1 MAMIVPPIDESAPI
15 RREAQGLVGV
25 FRAMAR
31 TAETIKSSWKGL
43 AALYSAPEEE
53 TVHSAMVKPDNYA
66 RTVKRHAE
74 TAYVALCNYADRL
87 DKLRVVRNQL
97 VADIAAHEAKLAE
110 AKDKVSEKVIAHDK
124 HGLPVKMKD
133 NAVDSAL
140 VDEGEALHDRLTQ
153 FVTDLEDAQRE
164 CGNKLNATWGGAQF
178 VQADKTDVNN
188 PNVYGTSNDSK
199 RDQTRTGQAPWGF
212 PEVWQRANMGASGKL
227 ALGGAWNSFAG
238 SFKDLADLMG
248 VGGDEGATNHKRSA
262 LLKLK
267 EYIETYAKNTSW
279 TAPYTRSVSPEEQ
292 KRYEEACKALGESLK
307 GMVSYDTWGTDPH
320 GTAGGFL
327 PDALSIATGGG
338 AGKLDLKMLGKLS
351 PKLAMNL
358 TALRQVFRLKNLGNW
373 TRDALEL
380 LRTIGKNTPEGM
392 AQRELKQFQEIVD
405 GNIPIA
411 DKAVDGSDTP
421 RTAPLKGPGPIE
433 SGFNRSGSGAGTHLN
448 NTGVG
453 GSRPGGGSGA
463 GAGGHQLDG
472 SGRGASSRHGAG
484 SGHWNGG
491 HPQRSGEHGWSVP
504 REGAEHHAPRRG
516 DGGHS
521 HGSEERVG
529 DSARR
534 GTSGVGEDAAPRRA
548 LDGEDARG
556 QHHTPGDG
564 NGHDAG
570 RSGGP
575 GDSSPEVPGDESP
588 RPKRADDG
596 PRFAEN
602 GRELYGDDGKPLVH
616 DRGDG
621 RMHYASD
628 PEGTYRS
635 LENGRWKLKN
645 LDDGKYAG
653 DLYAGGDK
661 DVNYPASK
669 PSYGSHEWRDP
680 ALGELSKADKEA
692 WDAIRDEARRDR
704 ELANE
709 AVKQA
714 EKLGVKDA
722 ASKSY
727 RQIAEEMEEFSS
739 DKARE
744 VRDILNKATDSSS
757 LLRGASEWVGDRAGF
772 LRNEDLERE
781 TIIGKPGDSP
791 GGHGS
796 PGPGKFDQVAI
807 EGDNRIYFEENKGGD
822 GVKLGARDVEAGG
835 RAQQGSLPY
844 LEDLV
849 TGGRQDP
856 RILETLKKMKADGK
870 HEAFFKNLAEGKVE
884 VRYEIVNARTN
895 GAVRVGEFD
904 LGGRVRIKWDGKGD
918 IEVIKE

>member
-1 MAMIVPPIDESAPI
+1 
-15 RREAQGLVGV
+15 
-25 FRAMAR
+25 
-31 TAETIKSSWKGL
+31 
-43 AALYSAPEEE
+43 
-53 TVHSAMVKPDNYA
+53 
-66 RTVKRHAE
+66 
-74 TAYVALCNYADRL
+74 
-87 DKLRVVRNQL
+87 VVRNQL

-338 AGKLDLKMLGKLS
+338 AGKLGLKMLGKLS

-373 TRDALEL
+373 THDALEL

-392 AQRELKQFQEIVD
+392 AQRELKQLQEIVD

-421 RTAPLKGPGPIE
+421 RTAPVKGPGPIE

-448 NTGVG
+448 DTGVG
-453 GSRPGGGSGA
+453 GSHPGGGSGA

-472 SGRGASSRHGAG
+472 SGRGSPSRHGAG

-516 DGGHS
+516 DGGGTRTVPRS
-521 HGSEERVG
+521 GLVILRAEGPVALARMR
-529 DSARR
+529 RR
-534 GTSGVGEDAAPRRA
+534 GVRWTARMPAGSTTPLGMGVVTMPVVPEDRGIPRRKFPVTRPRVPSGRMMVPGLLRTAENFTVTMVNRWFTTVAMVACITQVTRRAPTVA
-548 LDGEDARG
+548 LRMA
-556 QHHTPGDG
+556 DG
-564 NGHDAG
+564 N
-570 RSGGP
+570 
-575 GDSSPEVPGDESP
+575 
-588 RPKRADDG
+588 
-596 PRFAEN
+596 
-602 GRELYGDDGKPLVH
+602 
-616 DRGDG
+616 
-621 RMHYASD
+621 
-628 PEGTYRS
+628 
-635 LENGRWKLKN
+635 
-645 LDDGKYAG
+645 
-653 DLYAGGDK
+653 
-661 DVNYPASK
+661 
-669 PSYGSHEWRDP
+669 
-680 ALGELSKADKEA
+680 
-692 WDAIRDEARRDR
+692 
-704 ELANE
+704 
-709 AVKQA
+709 
-714 EKLGVKDA
+714 
-722 ASKSY
+722 
-727 RQIAEEMEEFSS
+727 
-739 DKARE
+739 
-744 VRDILNKATDSSS
+744 
-757 LLRGASEWVGDRAGF
+757 
-772 LRNEDLERE
+772 
-781 TIIGKPGDSP
+781 
-791 GGHGS
+791 
-796 PGPGKFDQVAI
+796 
-807 EGDNRIYFEENKGGD
+807 
-822 GVKLGARDVEAGG
+822 
-835 RAQQGSLPY
+835 
-844 LEDLV
+844 
-849 TGGRQDP
+849 
-856 RILETLKKMKADGK
+856 
-870 HEAFFKNLAEGKVE
+870 
-884 VRYEIVNARTN
+884 
-895 GAVRVGEFD
+895 
-904 LGGRVRIKWDGKGD
+904 
-918 IEVIKE
+918 